1 MYSCND
7 VYTVLYVTISIIYTE
22 CLSISHVT
30 SCDIYYKLDPQYCPK
45 LNEDMYSNIQF

>member
-7 VYTVLYVTISIIYTE
+7 VYTVLYVTIIPIITQN
-22 CLSISHVT
+22 VT

-45 LNEDMYSNIQF
+45 LNEDMYSNIHF